1 MSIVKSPAAAHY
13 LGLELSTLHRWRRA
27 GVGPRFV
34 KMGGAI
40 RYNTAD
46 LDDFIA
52 ESTRRPSGDS
62 STTGGE
68 VSE

>member
-40 RYNTAD
+40 RYNTTD

-52 ESTRRPSGDS
+52 ESTRRPCGGSPA
-62 STTGGE
+62 GGE
-68 VSE
+68 VGE